1 MFSQLINLKSKKVY
15 IKNKE
20 RQSDKDDLIEIK
32 VEIKSNHNIDDYLIS
47 QFERDLNSFSVP
59 SGYKEKRE

>member
-20 RQSDKDDLIEIK
+20 RKSDKDNLIEIK

-47 QFERDLNSFSVP
+47 QCERDLNSFSVP
-59 SGYKEKRE
+59 SGYKEKTT

>member
-20 RQSDKDDLIEIK
+20 RKSDEDALIEIK
-32 VEIKSNHNIDDYLIS
+32 VEIKSYHNIDDY
-47 QFERDLNSFSVP
+47 FNNSI
-59 SGYKEKRE
+59 

>member
-20 RQSDKDDLIEIK
+20 RKSDKDNLIEIK

-59 SGYKEKRE
+59 SGYKEKT